1 MQLTFKK
8 LTINDKWIDGKNQ
21 KFYAIYFKKITIN
34 DESYYSY
41 DFLHDVEKLELN
53 FSFSAL

>member
-1 MQLTFKK
+1 MINELTEKIRNFMQFTLKK
-8 LTINDKWIDGKNQ
+8 
-21 KFYAIYFKKITIN
+21 TIN

>member
-1 MQLTFKK
+1 MINELTEKIRNFMQFTL
-8 LTINDKWIDGKNQ
+8 
-21 KFYAIYFKKITIN
+21 KKITIN